1 MTSTTITPIEID
13 GQFYVSV
20 ILDGH
25 EKRYGPYSDTEAA
38 ETMAARFVGICR
50 GVFHQQVAICV
61 LRQPA
66 AKRRLDEEIRQWA
79 KSSTCIASWRTSR
92 MTN

>member
-25 EKRYGPYSDTEAA
+25 ENRYGP
-38 ETMAARFVGICR
+38 
-50 GVFHQQVAICV
+50 V
-61 LRQPA
+61 LRH
-66 AKRRLDEEIRQWA
+66 
-79 KSSTCIASWRTSR
+79 
-92 MTN
+92 

>member
-38 ETMAARFVGICR
+38 ETMAARFAGICR
-50 GVFHQQVAICV
+50 GVFHQQVAIGV
-61 LRQPA
+61 VRQPA
-66 AKRRLDEEIRQWA
+66 AKRRP
-79 KSSTCIASWRTSR
+79 
-92 MTN
+92 

>member
-25 EKRYGPYSDTEAA
+25 EKRYGPYPDTEAA
-38 ETMAARFVGICR
+38 ETMAARFDGICR
-50 GVFHQQVAICV
+50 GVFHQQVAIGV
-61 LRQPA
+61 VRQPA
-66 AKRRLDEEIRQWA
+66 AGSQQSLI
-79 KSSTCIASWRTSR
+79 WRSANGRSR
-92 MTN
+92 GPA

>member
-38 ETMAARFVGICR
+38 ETMAARFAGICR
-50 GVFHQQVAICV
+50 GVFHQQVAIGV
-61 LRQPA
+61 VRHT
-66 AKRRLDEEIRQWA
+66 
-79 KSSTCIASWRTSR
+79 STVQGKNCSAGPFCHRIACLG
-92 MTN
+92 

>member
-25 EKRYGPYSDTEAA
+25 ENRYGPYSDTEAA
-38 ETMAARFVGICR
+38 ETMAVSRIT
-50 GVFHQQVAICV
+50 H
-61 LRQPA
+61 
-66 AKRRLDEEIRQWA
+66 LDGL
-79 KSSTCIASWRTSR
+79 ASEVIDGC
-92 MTN
+92 